1 MKDEQFGM
9 IILMLALF
17 TLVNCVFTNYRI
29 LEAEDLIMSVRCTG
43 GK

>member
-1 MKDEQFGM
+1 MKDEQMGVLL
-9 IILMLALF
+9 ITIALF
-17 TLVNCVFTNYRI
+17 TLVNILFTNYRI